1 MPSTKD
7 WKTTEMR
14 YIRPELLSPAGDL
27 ERLKFAFR
35 YGADAAYLGAEEYGM
50 RAAPKNFT
58 PDQLREAVRLANSL
72 GKRIYLTLNTV
83 PTNDE
88 VDRLP
93 DFIRMVRD
101 IGVHAVIVT
110 DLGVLAMVRQIAPD
124 LEIHMSTQ
132 AGIANYA
139 AANAAHALG
148 AKRVV
153 LARELSLEDIITIRK
168 NTPPELEIECFVHGA
183 MCMSFSGRCLLSHY
197 LTGRDANRGECA
209 QPCRWAWQ
217 LTEKNRPGMTYDIG
231 ENEGGTYIMNA
242 NDLCMAPYV
251 DMLMEAGI
259 SSFKIEGRAKTFYY
273 VASVTS
279 AYRQAI
285 DSFLSCEDPDR
296 WLCPIPVLDELTRTS
311 HRRYSTGFFFG
322 AENATQTTDTAD
334 YVKEWDLLGVV
345 RKREGGRILCEQRG
359 KLELGD
365 TVEILNPDGSTASF
379 TPEGITDAYG
389 NSVSSTPHR
398 QMLYSLRLPKG
409 VSATE
414 MSILR
419 KRRHS

>member
-1 MPSTKD
+1 
-7 WKTTEMR
+7 MR

-72 GKRIYLTLNTV
+72 GKRIYLILNTV

-139 AANAAHALG
+139 AANAANTLG

-379 TPEGITDAYG
+379 TPEGITDADG

-398 QMLYSLRLPKG
+398 QMLYSLRLPEG